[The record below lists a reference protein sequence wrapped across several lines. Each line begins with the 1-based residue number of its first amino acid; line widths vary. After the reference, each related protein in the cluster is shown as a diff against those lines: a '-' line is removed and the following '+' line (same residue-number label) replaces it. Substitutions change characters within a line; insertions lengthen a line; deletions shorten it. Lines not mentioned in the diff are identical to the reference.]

1 MDHTPPRAAG
11 PLRGPLAIV
20 ACATLLALVLVPLR
34 ATPARADS
42 AAASLTAWV
51 NQERASAGL
60 PALSVASDLVDVA
73 TRHSQRMAS
82 SGRLYHNPNLG
93 SEVSGWERVTENV
106 GRGPDARP
114 IHDAFMASSTHA
126 ANILDGGVTQVGVGV
141 VWVDGTLWVTQ
152 VFRRPTQSSPPP
164 PAPGPE
170 TEPEPALTAPTPAP
184 PPPAPSSSAPAA
196 PAAPPAPPTAAPST
210 TAPAET
216 SATATVLTW
225 DLPEVATAPDP
236 ATIVGPADGS
246 EVRAAPSPALAR
258 VMSAAGWLV
267 VLVEATDG

>member
-11 PLRGPLAIV
+11 PLRGPLALV

-126 ANILDGGVTQVGVGV
+126 ANVLDGGVTQVGIGV

-164 PAPGPE
+164 PPEPE
-170 TEPEPALTAPTPAP
+170 TEPEPAPAAPTPAP
-184 PPPAPSSSAPAA
+184 PPPAPSSAAPAA
-196 PAAPPAPPTAAPST
+196 PAPPAPPTSAPST
-210 TAPAET
+210 GAPAET

-246 EVRAAPSPALAR
+246 EVRAAPSPALVR
-258 VMSAAGWLV
+258 VMSAAGLLV